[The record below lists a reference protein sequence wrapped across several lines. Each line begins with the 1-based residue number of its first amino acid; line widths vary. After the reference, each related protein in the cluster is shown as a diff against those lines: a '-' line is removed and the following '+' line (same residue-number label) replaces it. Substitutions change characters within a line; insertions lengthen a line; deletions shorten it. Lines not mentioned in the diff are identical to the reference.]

1 MKERYIFLLTLLV
14 ALVIFLGVYVTT
26 RDLPVTQQQ
35 SLPWESLQNQK
46 GQTVVFGLTMGETT
60 LEEAMRV
67 FGNEVEVSLFENT
80 DKTFDV
86 EVYVPSTRIG
96 GFSAR
101 VILKLVIDQ
110 NHLKRLQQNIDQT
123 EQLPTGNKQHKL
135 KESSKLSLLQAKLE
149 SLSFIPHSD
158 LTNEILLQR
167 FGKASSVDKIQGIEY
182 WHYPHKGLRVVI
194 DSEGNDILE
203 FFNIEKS
210 L

>member
-101 VILKLVIDQ
+101 VILKLMVDQ
-110 NHLKRLQQNIDQT
+110 NHLRRLKENIDQT

-203 FFNIEKS
+203 FFNIEK
-210 L
+210 LL